1 MTNPLD
7 LQDLPEDAPK
17 FGGPSP
23 DGCISWFSVS
33 ITGAGT

>member
-7 LQDLPEDAPK
+7 LQNLPEEPK
-17 FGGPSP
+17 FGGNSP